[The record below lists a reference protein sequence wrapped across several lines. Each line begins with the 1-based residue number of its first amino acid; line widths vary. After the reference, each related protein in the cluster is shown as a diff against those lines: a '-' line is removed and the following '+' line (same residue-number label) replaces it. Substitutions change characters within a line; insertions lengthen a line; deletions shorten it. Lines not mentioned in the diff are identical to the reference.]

1 MLTHN
6 IALVSNVKAIKPAEL
21 MRVSA
26 ALQKQAT
33 RDLGPIW
40 GISATVDSFANLKD
54 VPVGYWPIIV
64 MADVK
69 NAAGVHEDNNGQPFA
84 LVEYG
89 DSWTL
94 TASHECLEMLV
105 DPFGKELRAGPTI
118 ASATQSL
125 TQGKLTKKKS
135 IGQGRVQYLVEVCD
149 PSESEKYAYTSNDVL
164 VSDFYT
170 PSYFDPTAASGV
182 RYSFTGALTAPR
194 QVLPG
199 GYLSWYVPETGHWW
213 QAEYYSAPNA
223 SAPQINDLGK
233 LTGSNNLRT
242 LVNSQ
247 TPGWRDLSTLPSN
260 NSAML
265 MAQKVRT
272 RCASATDAR
281 AYRLDAQIEGL
292 VATARRSSAKSR
304 RLR

>member
-1 MLTHN
+1 MLTHHV
-6 IALVSNVKAIKPAEL
+6 ALVSNVRSIKPREL

-40 GISATVDSFANLKD
+40 GISATVDSFARLKD

-64 MADVK
+64 MADVQG
-69 NAAGVHEDNNGQPFA
+69 AAGVHEDNNGQPFA

-118 ASATQSL
+118 ASAAQASV
-125 TQGKLTKKKS
+125 QKKS
-135 IGQGRVQYLVEVCD
+135 TSKKSPRQGRVQYLVEVCD
-149 PSESEKYAYTSNDVL
+149 PSESEQYAYTSNDVL

-170 PSYFDPTAASGV
+170 PAYFDPRASAGV

-223 SAPQINDLGK
+223 PGPRIKDLGK
-233 LTGSNNLRT
+233 LTGSNNLRA

-260 NSAML
+260 NAAML
-265 MAQKVRT
+265 MTQRVRT

-281 AYRLDAQIEGL
+281 AYRLDAQIEEL
-292 VATARRSSAKSR
+292 VAMARRSSGKTR

>member
-1 MLTHN
+1 MLTHHV
-6 IALVSNVKAIKPAEL
+6 ALVSNIKSIKPREL

-33 RDLGPIW
+33 RDLGPLW
-40 GISATVDSFANLKD
+40 GISATVDSFGKLQD
-54 VPVGYWPIIV
+54 VPVGYWPIII
-64 MADVK
+64 MADVQG
-69 NAAGVHEDNNGQPFA
+69 AAGVHEDNNGQPFA

-105 DPFGKELRAGPTI
+105 DPFGRELRAGPSI
-118 ASATQSL
+118 APAVQPAPHRSL
-125 TQGKLTKKKS
+125 AVKKTA
-135 IGQGRVQYLVEVCD
+135 GQGRVQYLVEVCD

-170 PSYFDPTAASGV
+170 PAYFDPRAAAGV

-223 SAPQINDLGK
+223 PGPRIKDLGK
-233 LTGSNNLRT
+233 LTGRSNLRS
-242 LVNSQ
+242 LVNSV
-247 TPGWRDLSTLPSN
+247 TSGWRDLSTLPAD
-260 NSAML
+260 NSAVV
-265 MAQKVRT
+265 MAQKTRA

-281 AYRLDAQIEGL
+281 ASRLDAQIDGL
-292 VATARRSSAKSR
+292 VTMARRSKAKTVR
-304 RLR
+304 VR